1 MLFEYNNKKR
11 VGVVKGGISL
21 FLKWQFMFYYNDTA
35 RLGHEINFRTCN
47 AMQKQLIQIHE
58 QHVALRVISP
68 DT

>member
-1 MLFEYNNKKR
+1 
-11 VGVVKGGISL
+11 
-21 FLKWQFMFYYNDTA
+21 MFYYNDTA